1 MVFDVLENAE
11 QYYCFGRL
19 YRKAFEF
26 LKANDIMALD
36 LGRHDIEGDD
46 LYALIQEY
54 DTRTVDECEMETH
67 LQYIDIQYI
76 AQGYEYIAYAD
87 QKKMRPATYIRKNIP
102 DTVLYEKEY
111 NNKLFMEKGDIAIF
125 FLNDAHMP
133 RRNALVPNTVR
144 KVIIKLRA
152 NARQ

>member
-19 YRKAFEF
+19 YRKAFEW
-26 LKANDIMALD
+26 LKETDILSLS

-46 LYALIQEY
+46 LYALVQEY
-54 DTRTVDECEMETH
+54 ETRTVDTCEMETH
-67 LQYIDIQYI
+67 IKYIDIHYI

-87 QKKMRPATYIRKNIP
+87 RSKMYPATHIGREIP

-111 NNKLFMEKGDIAIF
+111 NNKIFMEKGDIMIC

-133 RRNALVPNTVR
+133 RRIALNKVLVR

-152 NARQ
+152 TAAQ